1 MTSNK
6 RLYLI
11 LSFCLGPLIFPLIA
25 MNISEEVNWSL
36 FDFIIAGFLLLLF
49 GLFIEII
56 LRKVKKAKNK
66 IVFIALLF
74 LIITIVWLELA
85 VGIIGSPFA
94 GS

>member
-11 LSFCLGPLIFPLIA
+11 LSFCLVPLIFPLIA

-56 LRKVKKAKNK
+56 LRKVKKTKNK